1 MENKQTQKPDP
12 LLDAADPDVVEAV
25 YANVRP
31 ARHEALWDNIK
42 GGLVVAILLA
52 VLKAVQ
58 FASADSGPP
67 TPPPPTPPP
76 KAQSEDLGPQS
87 TCPRPAKPIRGMTDG
102 LIDT

>member
-1 MENKQTQKPDP
+1 MENKQTQKPDL

-31 ARHEALWDNIK
+31 ARNEALWDKIK
-42 GGLVVAILLA
+42 GGLIVAILLA

-58 FASADSGPP
+58 FASADSGPA

-76 KAQSEDLGPQS
+76 LHTHKTNYPSLSLHKKETVL
-87 TCPRPAKPIRGMTDG
+87 C
-102 LIDT
+102 LHHL